1 MTVPCFQLRF
11 LNVLVSSRKSWCSL
25 AFIQISVPSERAVE
39 LTEQL
44 LRYDDVK
51 LAGLGARDT
60 LRLEA
65 GLCLYGNDIDEETTP
80 VEAGLAWCIGMF
92 P

>member
-1 MTVPCFQLRF
+1 MCLF
-11 LNVLVSSRKSWCSL
+11 LL
-25 AFIQISVPSERAVE
+25 QISLPSERAVE
-39 LTEQL
+39 LTERL
-44 LRYDDVK
+44 LQSDQVK

-80 VEAGLAWCIGMF
+80 IEAGLAWCIGM
-92 P
+92 